1 MSMPGFTAQRSLYR
15 PSGRYQLASH
25 GGGTGGQRVTSQQ
38 DLAPG
43 AAAPAPAP
51 AVVPQFT
58 TPVYGL
64 DCTTSTSG
72 SFGAYYG
79 NASCRGTI
87 SPGKWRV
94 STSCSFGFTYSSP
107 WYYISP
113 GELQTLSAGP
123 CLWGVDSVTVEEA
136 R

>member
-1 MSMPGFTAQRSLYR
+1 MNMPSFTAQRSLYR
-15 PSGRYQLASH
+15 PSGRYQLGLH
-25 GGGTGGQRVTSQQ
+25 WGDMGGQRVI
-38 DLAPG
+38 
-43 AAAPAPAP
+43 
-51 AVVPQFT
+51 PQFT

-72 SFGAYYG
+72 SVGAYYG

-94 STSCSFGFTYSSP
+94 STSCSVGFTYSSP
-107 WYYISP
+107 YYYISP
-113 GELQTLSAGP
+113 GEMQTLSAGP

-136 R
+136 P